1 MTLQDSWNDLQFGME
16 GVLNRWTKYA
26 KGGFYIEK
34 QGSEKENMKTHAAHI
49 SRKMTSIALKCSVSN
64 VWLEKAIDNLDS
76 EADNSLSKEQEKT
89 DEVPLVS
96 TNCDRHIERINI
108 IWSSLCR

>member
-1 MTLQDSWNDLQFGME
+1 MYKGKYENTCCTYL
-16 GVLNRWTKYA
+16 TKDD
-26 KGGFYIEK
+26 IPC
-34 QGSEKENMKTHAAHI
+34 T
-49 SRKMTSIALKCSVSN
+49 KCSVSN

-108 IWSSLCR
+108 I